1 MKKIIP
7 AILALFLS
15 AATLVGCGLSMPS
28 GSETSGGSENSSTTD
43 NNSTDGNSTGGSSTG
58 GSSTGGNSGST
69 GGSTGSTGGNTG
81 STGGSTGSTGGG
93 STGGSTGGGSGD
105 SELPDDGGEDTP
117 PVDEALETLKAAYAL
132 KSGSSLSGT
141 HTLTGVVTDV
151 EKTGQGDI
159 CLTFVVGE
167 YTQYPMYCYWLQD
180 AAMVKVGYTITVSGT
195 IKNYGGLVEFDHP
208 TLVNYSSNGSG
219 GTTGGGTGDSTGNF
233 QYNNFTASER
243 AIFIDL
249 LGEVI
254 PFAPNNEYYVEEY
267 TDESRGE
274 IGINFYTCDN
284 SKADFNAYLQLFSA
298 YTSDGTDVDDDG
310 NTWYFFSK
318 NDFYVDLAYY
328 YGKDCYY
335 IDVYAYLLNDDSGDT
350 GGSSGGNTGGTD
362 ESLLTNDGAGLPTD
376 ADGVY
381 AVDLTKGKYAKNVT
395 EQGYYLGGCPTVGKP
410 QVLVVPVQFSDVT
423 AASKGYDIPT
433 IKNAFGGDMGTTDY
447 RSVHDYYYTSSYG
460 QLDIQFTVLDS
471 WFTPKY
477 NSSYYLN
484 ATMDYYGEQVECGD
498 QMVIDEILASL
509 NGTMDLSKFD
519 SDDNG
524 LIDAVVIVN
533 TLEIDYDVTMQW
545 AYRYWNIYTDDDGN
559 YYEYDGVSANDYLWA
574 SYQFLFEDEN
584 GDFTDT
590 SAVNTYTYIHEFGH
604 VLGADDY
611 YDTAYVGSPMDGNDI
626 MDSALGDHN
635 AYTKFNFGW
644 VTDSR
649 LIVAENSVTVT
660 LEDFSKNGDSIIIAN
675 DWDDELGAYQEYFV
689 LLYYRNVGLN
699 ADGYFAEEGIVVYHV
714 NASLYVETQDGETYY
729 DVYNNNTDV
738 SDEDGYGTEN
748 NLIELVSQASNDY
761 VFSAGE
767 RLSGS
772 TATDGGEKIAYV
784 FTVDSLTSDS
794 ATLTFTK
801 NN

>member
-1 MKKIIP
+1 MKKMIP

-28 GSETSGGSENSSTTD
+28 GGENSPSGGTENSSPTD
-43 NNSTDGNSTGGSSTG
+43 
-58 GSSTGGNSGST
+58 
-69 GGSTGSTGGNTG
+69 TGGNTG
-81 STGGSTGSTGGG
+81 STGGGSTGDNTGGNTGSTGD
-93 STGGSTGGGSGD
+93 STGGDSGD
-105 SELPDDGGEDTP
+105 SELPDDGGADTP
-117 PVDEALETLKAAYAL
+117 QVDEALETLKAAYAL
-132 KSGSSLSGT
+132 NSGSTLSGT
-141 HTLTGVVTDV
+141 HTLTGVVTNV
-151 EKTGQGDI
+151 EKTDKGDI

-180 AAMVKVGYTITVSGT
+180 ADMVKVGYTVTVSGT
-195 IKNYGGLVEFDHP
+195 IKNFGGLVEFDHP
-208 TLVNYSSNGSG
+208 TLVEYSTNGSG
-219 GTTGGGTGDSTGNF
+219 GTTGGGTGGSTGNF
-233 QYNNFTASER
+233 KYNDFTASEKTV
-243 AIFIDL
+243 FIEL

-254 PFAPNNEYYVEEY
+254 PFVPNNEYYVEEY
-267 TDESRGE
+267 TDKSRGE
-274 IGINFYTCDN
+274 TGINFYTCDN
-284 SKADFNAYLQLFSA
+284 SQADFNAYLQLFSS
-298 YTSDGTDVDDDG
+298 YTSDGTEVDDEGD
-310 NTWYFFSK
+310 TWYFFSK

-328 YGKDCYY
+328 YGDDCYY
-335 IDVYAYLLNDDSGDT
+335 IDVYAYLLDDGSGDT
-350 GGSSGGNTGGTD
+350 GGSTGGNTGGTD

-395 EQGYYLGGCPTVGKP
+395 EQGYYLGGCPTVGQP

-423 AASKGYDIPT
+423 AASKGYDIQM
-433 IKNAFGGDMGTTDY
+433 IKNAFNGDMGTTDY

-471 WFTPKY
+471 WFTPKN

-484 ATMDYYGEQVECGD
+484 ATMDYYGDEVECGD
-498 QMVIDEILASL
+498 QMLIDEILASL
-509 NGTMDLSKFD
+509 NGTMDLSAFD

-524 LIDAVVIVN
+524 FIDAVVVIN

-611 YDTAYVGSPMDGNDI
+611 YDTAHVGSPMDGNDI

-635 AYTKFNFGW
+635 AYTKFNYGW
-644 VTDSR
+644 VTSSR

-660 LEDFSKNGDSIIIAN
+660 LEDFSKNGDTIIIAN

-761 VFSAGE
+761 VFSTGE

-772 TATDGGEKIAYV
+772 TATDSGEKIAYV

>member
-1 MKKIIP
+1 M
-7 AILALFLS
+7 
-15 AATLVGCGLSMPS
+15 
-28 GSETSGGSENSSTTD
+28 
-43 NNSTDGNSTGGSSTG
+43 
-58 GSSTGGNSGST
+58 
-69 GGSTGSTGGNTG
+69 
-81 STGGSTGSTGGG
+81 
-93 STGGSTGGGSGD
+93 
-105 SELPDDGGEDTP
+105 
-117 PVDEALETLKAAYAL
+117 
-132 KSGSSLSGT
+132 
-141 HTLTGVVTDV
+141 
-151 EKTGQGDI
+151 
-159 CLTFVVGE
+159 
-167 YTQYPMYCYWLQD
+167 
-180 AAMVKVGYTITVSGT
+180 
-195 IKNYGGLVEFDHP
+195 
-208 TLVNYSSNGSG
+208 
-219 GTTGGGTGDSTGNF
+219 
-233 QYNNFTASER
+233 
-243 AIFIDL
+243 
-249 LGEVI
+249 
-254 PFAPNNEYYVEEY
+254 
-267 TDESRGE
+267 
-274 IGINFYTCDN
+274 
-284 SKADFNAYLQLFSA
+284 
-298 YTSDGTDVDDDG
+298 
-310 NTWYFFSK
+310 
-318 NDFYVDLAYY
+318 
-328 YGKDCYY
+328 
-335 IDVYAYLLNDDSGDT
+335 
-350 GGSSGGNTGGTD
+350 
-362 ESLLTNDGAGLPTD
+362 
-376 ADGVY
+376 
-381 AVDLTKGKYAKNVT
+381 
-395 EQGYYLGGCPTVGKP
+395 
-410 QVLVVPVQFSDVT
+410 LVVPVQFSDVT

-433 IKNAFGGDMGTTDY
+433 IKNAFNGDMGTTDY

-460 QLDIQFTVLDS
+460 KLDIQFTVLDS

-509 NGTMDLSKFD
+509 EGKMDLSKFD
-519 SDDNG
+519 SDNNE
-524 LIDAVVIVN
+524 LIDAVVVIN
-533 TLEIDYDVTMQW
+533 TLEINSDVTMQW

-559 YYEYDGVSANDYLWA
+559 CYEYDGVSANDYLWA

>member
-15 AATLVGCGLSMPS
+15 AATLVGCGLSTPNGNENSPS
-28 GSETSGGSENSSTTD
+28 GGTENSSPTD
-43 NNSTDGNSTGGSSTG
+43 TGDNTGSTDGSTDGDT
-58 GSSTGGNSGST
+58 TD
-69 GGSTGSTGGNTG
+69 GGSTGSNT
-81 STGGSTGSTGGG
+81 
-93 STGGSTGGGSGD
+93 GSTGGGSGD

-117 PVDEALETLKAAYAL
+117 QVDAALETLKAAYAL
-132 KSGSSLSGT
+132 TSGSTLSGT
-141 HTLTGVVTDV
+141 HTLTGVVTNV

-180 AAMVKVGYTITVSGT
+180 ADMVKVGYVITVSGT
-195 IKNYGGLVEFDHP
+195 IKNFGGLVEFDHP

-219 GTTGGGTGDSTGNF
+219 GTTGGNTGDSGNTGNTGDF
-233 QYNNFTASER
+233 KYNDFTASEK

-274 IGINFYTCDN
+274 TGVNFYTCDN
-284 SKADFNAYLQLFSA
+284 SQADFNAYLQLFSA
-298 YTSDGTDVDDDG
+298 YTSDGTDVDDEGD
-310 NTWYFFSK
+310 TWYFFSK
-318 NDFYVDLAYY
+318 NGFYVDLAYY
-328 YGKDCYY
+328 YGEDCYY
-335 IDVYAYLLNDDSGDT
+335 IDVYAYVLNEDSGNT
-350 GGSSGGNTGGTD
+350 GGSTGGNTGDSGNTGGSTGGTD

-423 AASKGYDIPT
+423 AANKGYDVQT
-433 IKNAFGGDMGTTDY
+433 IKNAFNGDMGTTDY

-460 QLDIQFTVLDS
+460 KLDIQFTVLDS

-498 QMVIDEILASL
+498 QMVIDEILACL
-509 NGTMDLSKFD
+509 NGTMDLSAFD

-524 LIDAVVIVN
+524 LIDAVVIIN
-533 TLEIDYDVTMQW
+533 TLEINYDVTMQW

-626 MDSALGDHN
+626 MDSAQGDHN

-767 RLSGS
+767 SLSGS

-784 FTVDSLTSDS
+784 FTVDSLTSDN

>member
-15 AATLVGCGLSMPS
+15 AATLVGCGLSMPN
-28 GSETSGGSENSSTTD
+28 GNETSGGTENSSPNDTGD
-43 NNSTDGNSTGGSSTG
+43 NTGGSTGDNTGSTDGNSTGGSSTG
-58 GSSTGGNSGST
+58 GNSTGGNSGST
-69 GGSTGSTGGNTG
+69 GGSTGGNTG
-81 STGGSTGSTGGG
+81 STGGSTGGNT
-93 STGGSTGGGSGD
+93 GSTGGGSGD

-117 PVDEALETLKAAYAL
+117 QVDAALETLKAAYAL
-132 KSGSSLSGT
+132 NSGSSLSGT

-151 EKTGQGDI
+151 ERTGQGDI

-180 AAMVKVGYTITVSGT
+180 ADMVKVGYTITVSGT
-195 IKNYGGLVEFDHP
+195 IKNYGGKVEFDHP

-219 GTTGGGTGDSTGNF
+219 GNTGDSGN
-233 QYNNFTASER
+233 
-243 AIFIDL
+243 
-249 LGEVI
+249 
-254 PFAPNNEYYVEEY
+254 
-267 TDESRGE
+267 
-274 IGINFYTCDN
+274 
-284 SKADFNAYLQLFSA
+284 
-298 YTSDGTDVDDDG
+298 
-310 NTWYFFSK
+310 
-318 NDFYVDLAYY
+318 
-328 YGKDCYY
+328 
-335 IDVYAYLLNDDSGDT
+335 T
-350 GGSSGGNTGGTD
+350 GGSTGGNTGGTD

-433 IKNAFGGDMGTTDY
+433 IKNAFNGDMGTTDY

-460 QLDIQFTVLDS
+460 KLDIQFTVLDS

-509 NGTMDLSKFD
+509 EGKMDLSKFD
-519 SDDNG
+519 SDNNE
-524 LIDAVVIVN
+524 LIDAVVIIN
-533 TLEIDYDVTMQW
+533 TLEINYDVTMQW

-559 YYEYDGVSANDYLWA
+559 CYEYDGVSANDYLWA

-761 VFSAGE
+761 MFSAGE